1 MDLYIRK
8 EIKMSSTKLLASI
21 LLVLAVMFA
30 QVGNVAAAPQ
40 TQDGTTTTITGTIQT
55 ITVDP
60 DTNTVIVTVLLE
72 DQVTTQTVSL
82 DPLNPAYS
90 DLFNPD
96 THELIALVGDSV
108 AWEVNSADVVPDE
121 EPVEPDVHPISW
133 LLAQFFFNGDPDIA
147 IAIDSFHNGDFKII
161 GDDGTEQ
168 TLDQVFGFGVIA
180 QSLWMSRNLTEDG
193 TADADLAGLILQA
206 KQTGDY
212 SEFTL
217 PDGTSLW
224 GDGDAPTNW
233 GQFKK
238 ALLDKKHNLGVIVSG
253 QADPDSSTDPLL
265 TQQHGNGKDKENKG
279 KGKDKNKNHP

>member
-1 MDLYIRK
+1 
-8 EIKMSSTKLLASI
+8 MSSTKLLASI

-60 DTNTVIVTVLLE
+60 DTNAVLVTVLLE

-82 DPLNPAYS
+82 DPLDPAYS

-96 THELIALVGDSV
+96 THELIAQVGDSV

-133 LLAQFFFNGDPDIA
+133 LLAQFFFGGDPEVA
-147 IAIDSFHNGDFKII
+147 SLIDSFHNGDFQII

-180 QSLWMSRNLTEDG
+180 QALWMSRDSEGN
-193 TADADLAGLILQA
+193 ADVELAGDILLAKESKDFQA
-206 KQTGDY
+206 FFDTHPEYLEQVGDNM
-212 SEFTL
+212 
-217 PDGTSLW
+217 
-224 GDGDAPTNW
+224 PTNW

-238 ALLDKKHNLGVIVSG
+238 ALSEKKHNLGVIVSG
-253 QADPDSSTDPLL
+253 HADQDNSTDSLQS
-265 TQQHGNGKDKENKG
+265 QQHGNGKNKDHKG
-279 KGKDKNKNHP
+279 KGKHYNHP